1 MVRELIVVADDLGAS
16 PGTNRGV
23 LRAHRDGI
31 VTAASLLVG
40 MPTSKGAVCGARE
53 QGLPLGLHLRLS
65 AGQPLSD
72 APRQVGLADADG
84 FLALPRVI
92 LRLIEGG
99 DALEAALRI
108 ELRAQ
113 MTAFVQMVP
122 EPDHIN
128 SHHHLHL
135 HPAVLGPFLDE
146 AKFLGFP
153 AIRWP
158 VEPQRGGVGGSPVR
172 WAEVAAFRLLARKG
186 RSQLAASGLSTS
198 DHFRGLRLM
207 AGSASPAALCEVLE
221 QLPEGCTELMCHPAE
236 VDEELREF
244 SSGVDRREGELAALT
259 APEVRETIESHGI
272 RLRAFATEC

>member
-1 MVRELIVVADDLGAS
+1 VVRELIVVADDLAAS
-16 PGTNRGV
+16 PGTNRGI
-23 LRAHRDGI
+23 LRAHRDGV

-40 MPTSKGAVCGARE
+40 MPTSEGAVCGARE

-72 APRQVGLADADG
+72 APRQVGLADTDG

-92 LRLIEGG
+92 LRLVEGG
-99 DALEAALRI
+99 ESLEAALRI

-113 MTAFVQMVP
+113 MTAFVELVP

-146 AKFLGFP
+146 ARALGFP
-153 AIRWP
+153 AVRWP
-158 VEPQRGGVGGSPVR
+158 VEPSSGGGNPVR
-172 WAEVAAFRLLARKG
+172 WAEVQAFRLLASRG
-186 RSQLAASGLSTS
+186 RARLDASGLRTS

-207 AGSASPAALCEVLE
+207 GGALSAASLCEALE
-221 QLPEGCTELMCHPAE
+221 QLPGGCTELMCHPAE
-236 VDEELREF
+236 VDDELRRF
-244 SSGVDRREGELAALT
+244 TSGVDRREQELAALL
-259 APEVRETIESHGI
+259 APEVRDTVESQGI
-272 RLRAFATEC
+272 RLRSFAPEC